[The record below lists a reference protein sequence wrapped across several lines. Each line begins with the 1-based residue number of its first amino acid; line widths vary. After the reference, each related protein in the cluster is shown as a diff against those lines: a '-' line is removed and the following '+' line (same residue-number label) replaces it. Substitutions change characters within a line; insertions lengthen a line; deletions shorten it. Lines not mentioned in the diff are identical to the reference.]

1 MGKCQAGFRPLC
13 NKILFLLQ
21 AQYAKS
27 LPSLSSYLSSKGRS
41 AIIQLEPKLE
51 HGNSEQNG
59 NDSWRKSRQCSTEN
73 IVSNGAKSN
82 AFKSATQKY
91 SMLPNNS
98 KKKKLKQISTTDD
111 TMPKNSVPVS
121 LPENGNCANL
131 LNRRYSHSL
140 PSLPPSQE
148 FSVIA
153 GADGRSLL

>member
-1 MGKCQAGFRPLC
+1 MSLNQDCTAMHC
-13 NKILFLLQ
+13 NNINSSSQDLYIMTFSQLFQKTFLFQ

-91 SMLPNNS
+91 SMLPNNNKVCS
-98 KKKKLKQISTTDD
+98 
-111 TMPKNSVPVS
+111 SVV
-121 LPENGNCANL
+121 EF
-131 LNRRYSHSL
+131 RYF
-140 PSLPPSQE
+140 SQKYYCVKSCPIVVGSP
-148 FSVIA
+148 F
-153 GADGRSLL
+153 

>member
-1 MGKCQAGFRPLC
+1 MTLVISTSFRH
-13 NKILFLLQ
+13 KFQKSFLFQ

-59 NDSWRKSRQCSTEN
+59 KDSWRKSRQCSTEN

-91 SMLPNNS
+91 SMLPNNN
-98 KKKKLKQISTTDD
+98 KVCTLIVEFRYFFSTILLCEI
-111 TMPKNSVPVS
+111 MPNSCRLGILQSQKYYPNFS
-121 LPENGNCANL
+121 LGQLTFINNK
-131 LNRRYSHSL
+131 
-140 PSLPPSQE
+140 
-148 FSVIA
+148 I
-153 GADGRSLL
+153 

>member
-1 MGKCQAGFRPLC
+1 MNDNAVSAKNVQVMHC
-13 NKILFLLQ
+13 NNINSSSQDLYTMTFSQLFQKTFLFQ

-91 SMLPNNS
+91 SMLPNNNKVCS
-98 KKKKLKQISTTDD
+98 
-111 TMPKNSVPVS
+111 SVV
-121 LPENGNCANL
+121 EF
-131 LNRRYSHSL
+131 RYF
-140 PSLPPSQE
+140 SQKYY
-148 FSVIA
+148 
-153 GADGRSLL
+153 

>member
-1 MGKCQAGFRPLC
+1 MNETLVKFQ
-13 NKILFLLQ
+13 KSFLLQ

-91 SMLPNNS
+91 SMLPNNN
-98 KKKKLKQISTTDD
+98 KVFTCRAQIFFSIILLCEI
-111 TMPKNSVPVS
+111 MPNSCRLGILQSQKYYPNFS
-121 LPENGNCANL
+121 LGQLTFINNKI
-131 LNRRYSHSL
+131 Y
-140 PSLPPSQE
+140 
-148 FSVIA
+148 VT
-153 GADGRSLL
+153 